1 VKISVLTIFPDFF
14 PAVIS
19 EGMIRAAREK
29 GRLEVAIVSLRD
41 FTDDRHRTTDDYPF
55 GGGAGMIMKVE
66 PIDRA
71 LQSLGVGEKGARPR
85 GATVVLLSPQGRAFT
100 QKAAIEFS
108 GLEHLV
114 LVCGRYK
121 GVDERVSLHLADEEL
136 SVGDFVLSGGE
147 PAALCVVDAIA
158 RLLPGVVSTF
168 DSVESDSFH
177 SGLLDAPYYTRPAT
191 YRGWSVPDLLLSG
204 HHANIARARREES
217 LSRTAQRRPDLLANA
232 PLTAEDRRTLAR
244 LGPQPAVEAAP
255 PPPARTRAPARPKPP
270 ARAKASAHPKPPARP
285 KPSARPKAAARRK
298 PSAPRKTSARRGV

>member
-14 PAVIS
+14 PAALA

-29 GRLEVAIVSLRD
+29 GRLEVAIVGLRD
-41 FTDDRHRTTDDYPF
+41 FTEDSHRTTDDYPF

-71 LQSLGVGEKGARPR
+71 LASLKVGEKGARPA
-85 GATVVLLSPQGRAFT
+85 GARVALLSPQGRAFT
-100 QKAAIEFS
+100 QEAAIEYA

-121 GVDERVSLHLADEEL
+121 GVDERVSVHLADEEL

-147 PAALCVVDAIA
+147 PAALCVLDAVA
-158 RLLPGVVSTF
+158 RLLPGVVGTF

-177 SGLLDAPYYTRPAT
+177 SGLLDSPYYTRPAE
-191 YRGWSVPDLLLSG
+191 YRGWTVPDVLLSG

-217 LSRTAQRRPDLLANA
+217 LRRTAARRPDLFERARLA
-232 PLTAEDRRTLAR
+232 AEDRRYLAA
-244 LGPQPAVEAAP
+244 LGVEAKPDA
-255 PPPARTRAPARPKPP
+255 ADASRPKSA
-270 ARAKASAHPKPPARP
+270 ARKPVAR
-285 KPSARPKAAARRK
+285 RKAAA
-298 PSAPRKTSARRGV
+298 SAQPAARDKSARRKK